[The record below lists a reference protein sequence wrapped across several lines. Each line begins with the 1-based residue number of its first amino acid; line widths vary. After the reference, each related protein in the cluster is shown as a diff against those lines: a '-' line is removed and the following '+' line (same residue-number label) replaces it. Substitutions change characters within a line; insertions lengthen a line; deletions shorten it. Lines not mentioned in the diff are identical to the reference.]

1 VREGI
6 PQGAAG
12 PAILIVTATVGC
24 VLFVYLTPPA
34 LDAGHISGLPVIRSM
49 PGDVGVYVFRF
60 VAAALLLGAVP
71 LCVAAI
77 LGYRPGSLGLCRQRD
92 PMPGR
97 HYWPILGL
105 LVCSGVV
112 AGFLPSTAAYY
123 PYSKTLQAAVLEGE
137 VWWLAPHCA
146 AYLLFFYVPWELLF
160 RGILILPLVRL
171 VASPPVRLTRVP
183 ANQVG
188 VIVALAL
195 MQTVPS
201 TLLHVGH
208 PISETLSA
216 VVAGLVMG
224 YVVVRTGSIL
234 PCIAL
239 HALTGFALDITV
251 ILRFATGSLPAA

>member
-1 VREGI
+1 MRGRVPRA
-6 PQGAAG
+6 AAG

-24 VLFVYLTPPA
+24 VFFMYLTPPT
-34 LDAGHISGLPVIRSM
+34 LDAGRIGGLPVIRSM

-60 VAAALLLGAVP
+60 AASAVLLGAIP
-71 LCVAAI
+71 LTVAAI
-77 LGYRPGSLGLCRQRD
+77 LGYRPGSLGLCRQAD
-92 PMPGR
+92 PLPGR

-105 LVCSGVV
+105 LVCSSVI

-171 VASPPVRLTRVP
+171 VAPPPVRLARVP

-195 MQTVPS
+195 LQTVPS

-216 VVAGLVMG
+216 VVGGVILA

-239 HALTGFALDITV
+239 HALAGFALDITL
-251 ILRFATGSLPAA
+251 ILRSAVGAAPAA